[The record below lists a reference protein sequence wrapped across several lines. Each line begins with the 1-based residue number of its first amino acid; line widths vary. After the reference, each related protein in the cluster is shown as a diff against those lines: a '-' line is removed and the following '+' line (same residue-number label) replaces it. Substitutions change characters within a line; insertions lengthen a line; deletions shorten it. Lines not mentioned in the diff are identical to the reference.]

1 MDHSRVVGTGGGW
14 SYWRRLLDI
23 LPHSPEQ
30 RLSRDIG
37 DQHLFQLNDP
47 VFQ

>member
-1 MDHSRVVGTGGGW
+1 MDRSRVMGAGGGW
-14 SYWRRLLDI
+14 SSWRRLLDI
-23 LPHSPEQ
+23 LPRPTEQ

-37 DQHLFQLNDP
+37 YQHLFQLNDP